1 MCRFIKKY
9 NGKQSNN
16 CHSTGEIIDIDIFD
30 VEKDI
35 DGIFLCS
42 DGLTNMMSPEHI
54 EKVINDKDLDIEEQI
69 NKLIMK
75 SNTRGGNDNITIAY
89 LVKSGD

>member
-1 MCRFIKKY
+1 MSYRF
-9 NGKQSNN
+9 SNLLYA
-16 CHSTGEIIDIDIFD
+16 
-30 VEKDI
+30 V
-35 DGIFLCS
+35 
-42 DGLTNMMSPEHI
+42 EHI
-54 EKVINDKDLDIEEQI
+54 EKVLNDNDLDIEEQI